1 MERGLER
8 RPVKTDDQT
17 LAEKL
22 KVLATGEEEPQTATT
37 RLTLRFRLLGLLPLL
52 FFIGQAAH
60 YWRAGGLA
68 NLLWMCNIGNL
79 LLAVGLF
86 AGNRAAIR
94 VAAIW
99 MIPGLPLWFSYV
111 VAPGWVFFASMLNHV
126 GGFVVALVALR
137 RVRVDRNTWL
147 YAFAWYLIMETF
159 SSLLT
164 APDLNVNVAHRIQPG
179 WEQAFSS
186 YWKFWLVMSAVVA
199 AGLWVIGMILR
210 AALPAGSR

>member
-1 MERGLER
+1 MWL
-8 RPVKTDDQT
+8 RPD
-17 LAEKL
+17 
-22 KVLATGEEEPQTATT
+22 G
-37 RLTLRFRLLGLLPLL
+37 F
-52 FFIGQAAH
+52 
-60 YWRAGGLA
+60 
-68 NLLWMCNIGNL
+68 
-79 LLAVGLF
+79 
-86 AGNRAAIR
+86 
-94 VAAIW
+94 
-99 MIPGLPLWFSYV
+99 
-111 VAPGWVFFASMLNHV
+111 FFASMLNHV